1 MIQYEIC
8 TLSVI
13 VKEKGKP
20 IYDQP
25 ATIIEMADEAAG
37 PFIRL
42 KQCNDDSKIGEVQ
55 LGPAEWTTIKQAV
68 EMMIRICDDEQQ
80 NSYNNDN

>member
-20 IYDQP
+20 IYDQQ
-25 ATIIEMADEAAG
+25 ATVIEMTDEGAG
-37 PFIRL
+37 PFIKL

-55 LGPAEWTTIKQAV
+55 FDPAEWTTIKQAV
-68 EMMIRICDDEQQ
+68 ETMIRICDDEQQ
-80 NSYNNDN
+80 NSYDNDN